1 MNSVKLKAND
11 LQVKAVNEYKS
22 LIMCPSKAVD
32 VQVCLN
38 WIIMPVEHKAK
49 FADWKYNQNVMK
61 DSYTLKK
68 KLLDAI
74 HDIND
79 KPEQY
84 KERFKKVEEIFNKN
98 KENAVFTPDG
108 MKSVS
113 LAAACLL
120 DYICY
125 IKQFY

>member
-1 MNSVKLKAND
+1 MEAVKLKAND

-22 LIMCPSKAVD
+22 LKMCPSKAVD

-38 WIIMPVEHKAK
+38 WIIMPVEQKSK

-79 KPEQY
+79 KPEQF
-84 KERFKKVEEIFNKN
+84 KERFEKVEEIFNKN
-98 KENAVFTPDG
+98 KDNSGFTFEG
-108 MKSVS
+108 MKNVS
-113 LAAACLL
+113 LAAGCLL
-120 DYICY
+120 N
-125 IKQFY
+125 